1 MQLSEMHGTG
11 NVKSLRK
18 KMDAFP
24 YTSLFPGP
32 TVRFDQS
39 TEYCSTVKLIR
50 VGWCM
55 FYSLKVHNI
64 GYILLKQTPLKTP
77 ETLKEKF
84 AVVSLQTKKL
94 FIVIKV
100 VRNEAIGRVF
110 CNFREIT
117 PSSVQC

>member
-11 NVKSLRK
+11 KVKSMRK

-84 AVVSLQTKKL
+84 AVVSLQTKHL
-94 FIVIKV
+94 AIVMKV
-100 VRNEAIGRVF
+100 VRN
-110 CNFREIT
+110 
-117 PSSVQC
+117 